1 LSEFSTEDFYS
12 QTDREDYFATES
24 LKSREKK
31 SRSEKFHKLV
41 KNTKLLTN
49 AVSQQI
55 FVKDS
60 HKNHGF
66 ICKVKVLARKSMK
79 KIKKKIAN

>member
-1 LSEFSTEDFYS
+1 LSEFSTKDFYS
-12 QTDREDYFATES
+12 QTDKVDYFATENV
-24 LKSREKK
+24 KSREKK

-41 KNTKLLTN
+41 NNTKLFTI

-60 HKNHGF
+60 HKNHG
-66 ICKVKVLARKSMK
+66 KYEENK
-79 KIKKKIAN
+79 KGDFQLQGGQ